1 MPEKIRLGIVLQG
14 GVDWLG
20 GVEYFTNLVKALV
33 SCEERQEAS
42 VALFAHEVDHGLFA
56 KAIPAFVDRVL
67 PFSPRRVRAPL
78 WHRAWGRATGTKPS
92 GSAMLQRF
100 AADHG
105 IDFLYPYHFP
115 YRPISWE
122 RNRVST
128 AAWIPDFQHKR
139 LPEFFSATELAFRDA
154 AHARAARHADCMVL
168 SSHAAVDDFRHFHGP
183 HRVPTHVLHFHTLP
197 NAAWF
202 EADPAQVLRTHRLPE
217 RFFFCA
223 NQFWIHKNHET
234 LFRAVGLLGQR
245 GIRVGLV
252 CTGNLTDHRRPEHG
266 PSLGRLLVDLGIQDR
281 VHLLGVIS
289 RAAQVQ
295 LYRQSV
301 AVVQPSLFE
310 GWSTVVED
318 CRALGKTILLS
329 DIPVHREQN
338 PRGARF
344 FEPRSV
350 ELLADQMQRAWDE
363 LPPGPHRDDEA
374 AGRRENAAAVERF
387 GRDFLRIAR
396 TTVGDR
402 FARARAAW
410 PLERVRVFV

>member
-1 MPEKIRLGIVLQG
+1 MPEKIRVGLVLQG
-14 GVDWLG
+14 GVDWMG

-33 SCEERQEAS
+33 PCEEREE
-42 VALFAHEVDHGLFA
+42 VAVNLFAHEVDRSLFA
-56 KAIPAFVDRVL
+56 QAIPGFADRVL
-67 PFSPRRVRAPL
+67 PFAPRKVRAPL
-78 WHRAWGRATGTKPS
+78 WHRAWARAAGTKPS
-92 GSAMLQRF
+92 GSALLQRF

-105 IDFLYPYHFP
+105 IDLLYPYHFP

-122 RNRVST
+122 RTRVWT

-139 LPEFFSATELAFRDA
+139 MPEFFSAPELAFRDK
-154 AHARAARHADCMVL
+154 AHAHAARHADCMVL
-168 SSHAAVDDFRHFHGP
+168 SSHDAVEDFRQFHGA
-183 HRVPTHVLHFHTLP
+183 HRVRTEVLHFHTLP

-202 EADPAQVLRTHRLPE
+202 EADPAEVLRAHRLPE

-223 NQFWIHKNHET
+223 NQFWMHKNHET
-234 LFRAVGLLGQR
+234 LFRAVGALGRR

-266 PSLGRLLVDLGIQDR
+266 PALRRLLADLGIEDR
-281 VHLLGVIS
+281 VFLLGVIP
-289 RAAQVQ
+289 RAEQVQ
-295 LYRQSV
+295 LYRQAV

-350 ELLADQMQRAWDE
+350 ELLADEMQRAWDE

-374 AGRRENAAAVERF
+374 AGRRDNAAAVERF

-396 TTVGDR
+396 TIVGSGS
-402 FARARAAW
+402 AAIR
-410 PLERVRVFV
+410 PAVAGAA